1 MLKPIL
7 DKAIGEDDPSWRDFE
22 GDIITQTTS
31 VLTGMKAIGYNE
43 AKAEMRAK
51 IPQVVEEVI
60 GIIRDILKREEE
72 AKADSTIIEEIEY
85 VF

>member
-1 MLKPIL
+1 MLKSIL
-7 DKAIGEDDPSWRDFE
+7 EKAIGEDKVKSDLDYLD
-22 GDIITQTTS
+22 G
-31 VLTGMKAIGYNE
+31 TGYKNEGYNL